1 MFKSFGFAI
10 VMFLA
15 AASIGRAADA
25 VFAASATTIASNV
38 KTPASNATPAQRA
51 WVAASI
57 PERIKLA
64 EEIGEAGARQFA
76 KSKGWQTV
84 FDGTGRLLAQG
95 PDQIYRGADGYINVV
110 EAKGGTS
117 PLTTAYGHP
126 QGTSS
131 WAVESAKR
139 VVDSSKASI
148 AERKAAQELLHA
160 AAEGRMKV
168 HVVRTK
174 HVLGEAT
181 VAVLEQTLETTDDAA
196 KAASRSLARNI
207 ADDVARSVDDVVRS
221 ADDAAVAASTT
232 SSKATQC
239 FSRAAVPVA
248 AVVDVALR
256 SQEAMQVEESFAAGK
271 ITYQQREVAHAK
283 NAAGMA
289 GGWAGAV
296 AGAKLGASGGGIA
309 GAACGGVGAP
319 VGAVAGGVVGG
330 VVGYI
335 GGEQAAE
342 AAAGWTM
349 DKVHRSGNSISNAA
363 SAVGEKAS
371 AVWSYIW

>member
-15 AASIGRAADA
+15 AASVGRAADA
-25 VFAASATTIASNV
+25 VVAASAITSNV
-38 KTPASNATPAQRA
+38 GTPTANATPAQRA

-57 PERIKLA
+57 PERVKLA

-95 PDQIYRGADGYINVV
+95 PDQIYRGADGFIHVV

-117 PLTTAYGHP
+117 PLTPAYGHP
-126 QGTSS
+126 QGTSI

-148 AERKAAQELLHA
+148 SERKAAQELLSA

-196 KAASRSLARNI
+196 KVASRSLARNV
-207 ADDVARSVDDVVRS
+207 ADDVVRSVDDVVRS
-221 ADDAAVAASTT
+221 ADDAAVAASRT
-232 SSKATQC
+232 SSKAIQGL
-239 FSRAAVPVA
+239 SRAAVPVA

-271 ITYQQREVAHAK
+271 ITYQQREVAHVE

-289 GGWAGAV
+289 GGWAGAF

-363 SAVGEKAS
+363 SVLGEKAS
-371 AVWSYIW
+371 AVRSYFW